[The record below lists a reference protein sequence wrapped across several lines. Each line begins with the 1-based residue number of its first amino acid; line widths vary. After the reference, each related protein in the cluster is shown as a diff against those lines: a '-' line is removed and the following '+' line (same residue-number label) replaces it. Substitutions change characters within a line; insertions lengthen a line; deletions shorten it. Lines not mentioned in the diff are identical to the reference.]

1 MDERHLKM
9 MNENEKLCKNEQR
22 KFFKACK
29 DNEKT
34 VEECK
39 YLINFILFN
48 SKRMERLTKKAK
60 IWTELWKIIVCCN
73 LGRTE

>member
-1 MDERHLKM
+1 M

-39 YLINFILFN
+39 HLRIFLLID
-48 SKRMERLTKKAK
+48 SERMERLTKKAK
-60 IWTELWKIIVCCN
+60 I
-73 LGRTE
+73 